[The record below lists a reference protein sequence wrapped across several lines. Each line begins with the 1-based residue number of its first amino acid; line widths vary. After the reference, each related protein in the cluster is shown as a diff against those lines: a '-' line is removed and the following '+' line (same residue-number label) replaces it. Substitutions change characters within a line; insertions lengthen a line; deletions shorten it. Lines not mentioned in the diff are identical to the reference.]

1 MLRGEKILVA
11 GPTGQVGGPLAVAL
25 ARENEVWGV
34 ARFGDA
40 RARSRLEAA
49 GVRCVAADLA
59 SGDLAK
65 LPDDFSYALNFS
77 VAKTHDWDRDLAAN
91 AEGTGFLM
99 HHCRSARAFLHCS
112 STAVYAPNGHE
123 RLRET
128 SPLGDNHAAFG
139 FLPTYSICKI
149 AAEGVARFSARQLG
163 LPTLIARL
171 NVPYG
176 DAGGWPA
183 VHLELMRAGKP
194 IAVHENA
201 PSLFNP
207 IHEDD
212 LLASLPR
219 LLAVASVPA
228 TIVNWGGSEAVSI
241 EDWCAW
247 LGELTGLEP
256 VFAPT
261 RRTIESTCIDT
272 TRMHELIGPTQ
283 VPWRDGFRRMV
294 AARRPELL
302 RATVVG

>member
-1 MLRGEKILVA
+1 MFRGEKILVA
-11 GPTGQVGGPLAVAL
+11 GPTGQVGGPLAMAL

-40 RARSRLEAA
+40 RAKARLEAA
-49 GVRCVAADLA
+49 GVRCVVADLA

-99 HHCRSARAFLHCS
+99 HHCRRARAFLHCS

-149 AAEGVARFSARQLG
+149 AAEGIARFAARQFG

-176 DAGGWPA
+176 DSGGWPA
-183 VHLELMRAGKP
+183 VHLELLRAGKP

-212 LLASLPR
+212 LLAGLPR
-219 LLAVASVPA
+219 LLAAASAPA
-228 TIVNWGGSEAVSI
+228 TIVNWGGSEAASI

-261 RRTIESTCIDT
+261 RRTIESACIDT
-272 TRMHELIGPTQ
+272 TRMEALTGPTQ
-283 VPWRDGFRRMV
+283 VPWREGFRRMV

-302 RATVVG
+302 RASVVP

>member
-11 GPTGQVGGPLAVAL
+11 GPTGQVGGPLAMAL

-40 RARSRLEAA
+40 RARDRLEAA
-49 GVRCVAADLA
+49 GVRCVAADLG
-59 SGDLAK
+59 SGHLAK

-91 AEGTGFLM
+91 AEGAGLLM
-99 HHCRSARAFLHCS
+99 HHCRRARAFLHCS

-123 RLRET
+123 RLAET

-149 AAEGVARFSARQLG
+149 AAEGVARFAARQLG

-176 DAGGWPA
+176 DSGGWPA
-183 VHLELMRAGKP
+183 VHLELMRAGRP

-201 PSLFNP
+201 PNLFNP

-212 LLASLPR
+212 LLAGLPR
-219 LLAVASVPA
+219 LLAAASVPA
-228 TIVNWGGSEAVSI
+228 TIVNWGGSDVASI
-241 EDWCAW
+241 EEWCAW

-261 RRTIESTCIDT
+261 RRTIESACIDT
-272 TRMHELIGPTQ
+272 TRMEALTGPTR

-302 RATVVG
+302 RARVVP